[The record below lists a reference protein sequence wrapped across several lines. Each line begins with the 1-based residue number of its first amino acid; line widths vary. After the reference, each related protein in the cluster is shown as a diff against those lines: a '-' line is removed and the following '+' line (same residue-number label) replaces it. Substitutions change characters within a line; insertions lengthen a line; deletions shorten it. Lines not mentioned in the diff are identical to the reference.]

1 MPIPVEAGRLC
12 EVTVPARPEL
22 LCMVRA
28 LVKCASEK
36 AGCNNQLSEKLVI
49 ALNEACMNV
58 IQHAYKSGNGEEKI
72 SLEILKH
79 GGHLYFRLQ
88 DFAPPIDLDSNPS
101 PVRLAKE
108 LKVWVKK
115 HAKSNEYAMI
125 ASRAG
130 GDVISE
136 WTINNST
143 QGTLFDQGGQVA
155 GCPLLMR

>member
-1 MPIPVEAGRLC
+1 
-12 EVTVPARPEL
+12 
-22 LCMVRA
+22 MVRA

-88 DFAPPIDLDSNPS
+88 DFAPPIDLDGVQPRDLDD
-101 PVRLAKE
+101 VRPGGLGVHFIRE
-108 LKVWVKK
+108 IMDDYEMGHLQRGGGNYLEMTKK
-115 HAKSNEYAMI
+115 IE
-125 ASRAG
+125 
-130 GDVISE
+130 
-136 WTINNST
+136 
-143 QGTLFDQGGQVA
+143 
-155 GCPLLMR
+155 